1 MKNYKYFTFRNYV
14 ALNVVE
20 GDMHFVDSIGFWR
33 RAKILEIQQ
42 AGLDG
47 HPIEGGFTLPLSNAD
62 LRLLRERITPVA
74 FEKSLQELLLLM
86 EEGLIVIGDRNDF
99 IEKTSYGHFAITVPE
114 GTIYDAIQAARDDF
128 AKDKDD
134 HCQFTWMIQATTKGW
149 EWSNR
154 IAREIP
160 TEEFLKEDADF
171 FVNNIG

>member
-1 MKNYKYFTFRNYV
+1 MKKYKHFIFRNFV
-14 ALNVVE
+14 VVNVIE
-20 GDMHFVDSIGFWR
+20 GDMHFVDPIGFWR

-62 LRLLRERITPVA
+62 LRLLRERITPAA
-74 FEKSLQELLLLM
+74 FEKSLQELLPLM

-128 AKDKDD
+128 AKDKDGWFD
-134 HCQFTWMIQATTKGW
+134 TTWMIQATTKGW
-149 EWSNR
+149 EWANR
-154 IAREIP
+154 IDREIP
-160 TEEFLKEDADF
+160 TEEFRKEWADF
-171 FVNNIG
+171 YGE

>member
-1 MKNYKYFTFRNYV
+1 
-14 ALNVVE
+14 
-20 GDMHFVDSIGFWR
+20 
-33 RAKILEIQQ
+33 
-42 AGLDG
+42 
-47 HPIEGGFTLPLSNAD
+47 
-62 LRLLRERITPVA
+62 
-74 FEKSLQELLLLM
+74 M

-134 HCQFTWMIQATTKGW
+134 ICQWSWMIQATTKGW
-149 EWSNR
+149 EWANR